1 MDYKEKEIKA
11 AIRESFIETDSKLRT
26 SFGENDNMAGAT
38 CVAVIITQKDYIFI
52 NCGDSR

>member
-1 MDYKEKEIKA
+1 MDYKEKEIKT